1 MKNSRTARVLFLQVI
16 ASVLVLGG
24 YPAPAS
30 AAPVGNIYSTGN
42 LNIPIPDASVLP
54 LTIPVDVGATVL
66 DVNVH
71 IRASHTFMN
80 DLTMYLESPDRAV
93 ANLATLNGGGEGSYG
108 SGSEDCNGNLTVLD
122 DEAATSINDGSSPF
136 AGSFKPETPPLSVFD
151 GKRSDGDWR
160 LLVFDTGDVD
170 TGRIFCWQ
178 MQLTLDLCP
187 GFEAVVANHIVGTSG
202 SDDLTGTVSKDVM
215 CGGDGNDQIHGRQA
229 NDILDGGNGR
239 DHVVAGRGRDRL
251 IGGPGKDFCDG
262 GPHKDSLRGC
272 ETAVR

>member
-1 MKNSRTARVLFLQVI
+1 MKNSRAVRVLFLPVA
-16 ASVLVLGG
+16 ASVLTLGG
-24 YPAPAS
+24 YATPAS
-30 AAPVGNIYSTGN
+30 AAPVANIYSTGN

-54 LTIPVDVGATVL
+54 LTLPVDVGATVL

-80 DLTMYLESPDRAV
+80 DLTMYLESPDRTV
-93 ANLATLNGGGEGSYG
+93 ANIVTLNGGGEGSYG
-108 SGSEDCNGNLTVLD
+108 SGSEDCNGTLTVLD
-122 DEAATSINDGSSPF
+122 DEAATPINDGSSPF

-170 TGRIFCWQ
+170 TGRIFCWK

-187 GFEAVVANHIVGTSG
+187 GFEAVVANHVVGTSG
-202 SDDLTGTVSKDVM
+202 SDRLIGTASKDIV
-215 CGGDGNDQIHGRQA
+215 CGGDGNDQIHSRQA

-239 DHVVAGRGRDRL
+239 DHLVGGRGRDRL
-251 IGGPGKDFCDG
+251 IGGAGRDFCDG
-262 GPHKDSLRGC
+262 GPHKDSLKGC
-272 ETAVR
+272 ETAVS